1 MAAVLGL
8 NLVDLVILLLVGLA
22 IAGGFRRG
30 AALQLVTYTGLFLGL
45 LLGAILAPK
54 IAGIPDSQSLQAIL
68 ALSTF
73 LAFAGIGDALGFVI
87 GRKVWAAA
95 RASRLSNVDQ
105 TAGSLVAVIA
115 VLLATWLI
123 GLNLATGP
131 VPTLS
136 RQIQGS
142 AIVRTLDD
150 VLPPPPSLLTQVRQ
164 FLNRFGF
171 PEIFQGLPPA
181 PAGPVQGPTEGE
193 TARAAEGA
201 LGSTVKIVG
210 TACGAIQE
218 GSGFVAAENLIVTNA
233 HVVAGV
239 DSPAV
244 QEQGVDGSISAT
256 TVLFDPRLDIAVLRV
271 ASSPGD
277 VLALLGEE
285 VDRGAKG
292 AVIGYPE
299 NGPLT
304 YGSAAVRITRNV
316 VGPDI
321 YGKGKVSRRVYEL
334 QARIRPGNSGGPFVL
349 VGGDVAGVVFAA
361 STTSDNVGYALTS
374 VAVDQRLEQARTR
387 TDAVDTGPCI

>member
-8 NLVDLVILLLVGLA
+8 NLIDLLILLLVGVA

-54 IAGIPDSQSLQAIL
+54 IASIPDSQSVQAVL

-73 LAFAGIGDALGFVI
+73 LLLAGIGDAVGFVV
-87 GRKVWAAA
+87 GRRVWAVA
-95 RASRLSNVDQ
+95 RASRLSHMDQ
-105 TAGSLVAVIA
+105 TAGSFVAVVA

-123 GLNLATGP
+123 GLNLAAGP
-131 VPTLS
+131 VPSLS
-136 RQIQGS
+136 REIQGS
-142 AIVRTLDD
+142 AIVRGLDRL
-150 VLPPPPSLLTQVRQ
+150 LPAPPSLLTQVRG

-181 PAGPVQGPTEGE
+181 PAGPVQGPTRGE

-218 GSGFVAAENLIVTNA
+218 GSGFVAAKNLIVTNA

-239 DSPAV
+239 DDPAV
-244 QEQGVDGSISAT
+244 QEQDVDGSLSAT
-256 TVLFDPRLDIAVLRV
+256 TVLFDPKLDIAVLRV
-271 ASSPGD
+271 STTPGD
-277 VLALLGEE
+277 VLNLLTDE

-304 YGSAAVRITRNV
+304 FGAAAVRLTRNV

-321 YGKGKVSRRVYEL
+321 YGEGKVRRRVYEL

-361 STTSDNVGYALTS
+361 STTDDDVGYALAS
-374 VAVDQRLEQARTR
+374 GAVAARVDLARGR
-387 TDAVDTGPCI
+387 TDEVDTGPCV